1 MAIAG
6 SVKTSG
12 DETMINEHDLS
23 DASDIMIK
31 TSDKVEKI
39 LQKIDPPTATAV
51 INYIFLKMVLSQDQ
65 GPVLAK
71 AMAATFLNNVVNSI
85 DSYYYGKDDEEPVH

>member
-6 SVKTSG
+6 SVKARRN
-12 DETMINEHDLS
+12 EAVMI
-23 DASDIMIK
+23 DIEKEAVLVNK
-31 TSDKVEKI
+31 TSAKIVKDLEKI
-39 LQKIDPPTATAV
+39 PFTTALAV
-51 INYIFLKMVLSQDQ
+51 VNLLFVKMALSQNE
-65 GPVLAK
+65 GPNMAK